1 MNKYQNLNVWKYQ
14 KGCWTKLRKIFS
26 RQAMRWLIM
35 NKNIPNFCFFFR
47 VWGRGWREDFFGIG
61 VLFPYMFFESYSHFQ
76 NVPNTFPMFFMYPF
90 LLHMICRLLFPFV
103 IPNIPMQTPWWSQIT
118 PHFIPY
124 SLPKILL
131 L

>member
-1 MNKYQNLNVWKYQ
+1 M
-14 KGCWTKLRKIFS
+14 
-26 RQAMRWLIM
+26 
-35 NKNIPNFCFFFR
+35 FFFR

-131 L
+131 LYSIHTRAKPKGPIILVWVCPRMSKSLKPLLGGGVGLGFRV